1 MRPDLPAKH
10 TPLARTDARIGLL
23 FVLPALALFLVFRF
37 GPALAGLALSLFK
50 SGVGGPLTLGRV
62 QHSPGW
68 HAIPPS
74 GRRCR

>member
-37 GPALAGLALSLFK
+37 GPALAGLAPTTALATVASVCAAAMTEAAISFALI
-50 SGVGGPLTLGRV
+50 GR
-62 QHSPGW
+62 
-68 HAIPPS
+68 
-74 GRRCR
+74 